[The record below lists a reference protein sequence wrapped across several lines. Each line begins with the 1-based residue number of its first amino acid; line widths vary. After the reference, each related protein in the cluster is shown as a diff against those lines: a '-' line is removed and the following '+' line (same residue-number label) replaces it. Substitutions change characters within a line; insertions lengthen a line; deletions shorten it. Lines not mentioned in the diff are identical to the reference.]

1 MLFREASIQGRLVNL
16 RAAND
21 LGRYV
26 HLLSGRLP
34 ALCVPSHCEVLR
46 LKGKGPIPSTKALHL
61 IEVGRAVL
69 KPGAP
74 IAPFVLPTPPT
85 EQVARAV
92 RYHTP
97 QPSPVVIANGVAG
110 LSQTHG
116 ARDVLPLV
124 RLVPPD
130 RPAATCIHGT
140 VSAFTDKVQRLD
152 GRRSRRAPTSSR

>member
-26 HLLSGRLP
+26 RLLSGRLP
-34 ALCVPSHCEVLR
+34 APCVPSHCEVLR

-61 IEVGRAVL
+61 ILVGRAVL
-69 KPGAP
+69 KPDAAIG
-74 IAPFVLPTPPT
+74 PFVLPTPPT
-85 EQVARAV
+85 EQVARAI

-110 LSQTHG
+110 LSAHHRAPDAST
-116 ARDVLPLV
+116 ARTPGSS
-124 RLVPPD
+124 RSA
-130 RPAATCIHGT
+130 AATCTRGT
-140 VSAFTDKVQRLD
+140 STPSPT
-152 GRRSRRAPTSSR
+152 RSGG